1 MFPTATLSIFEV
13 ASLRDHGIAAEREN
27 LRTRGA
33 QVRWSG
39 AGNEHAAVMKD
50 ETRRPAG
57 SVSAV
62 SLRTSGPQ
70 GNSNSI
76 RVV

>member
-27 LRTRGA
+27 LRTCGA
-33 QVRWSG
+33 QVRRNG
-39 AGNEHAAVMKD
+39 AWNEHAAVMKD
-50 ETRRPAG
+50 EARRLAG

-62 SLRTSGPQ
+62 YLRTSGPQ
-70 GNSNSI
+70 GNFDSI